1 MPSDRANREEQQP
14 ECNYCD
20 RSELA
25 YEMKSGKGMV
35 TRCIPCLALEQAQQ
49 QLTSPFEEFIDNTK
63 HEDSA
68 VWDDADHWKEHR
80 RLSYESVQD
89 WLSVMARIKDDEPLV
104 KRDPDKIGTLNEH
117 TREFLLNIMG
127 ADAHHPPSEVVGSEV
142 DVVQTKLGDL
152 NE

>member
-1 MPSDRANREEQQP
+1 MNDAGKNEEQQP
-14 ECNYCD
+14 ECNYCE

-63 HEDSA
+63 HEDSPI
-68 VWDDADHWKEHR
+68 WDDAEDWEKHR

-89 WLSVMARIKDDEPLV
+89 WLTVMARIQDDDPLV
-104 KRDPDKIGTLNEH
+104 KRDPDEIGTLNEH
-117 TREFLLNIMG
+117 TRKFLTNIMG

-142 DVVQTKLGDL
+142 DVIQAKLGDHDG
-152 NE
+152 